1 MLNIESHR
9 VAANNRTLAVCVPGG
24 MSLLLTKGQ
33 RFLFRAIAA
42 SMAACNAPE
51 LKMLRTCW
59 PSRVTIKGQYSGQ
72 PTSGQYRRD
81 RKSTRLNSSH
91 TVISYAVFC
100 LKKKNK
106 KMKYINMD

>member
-1 MLNIESHR
+1 MLNIERHR

-72 PTSGQYRRD
+72 PTSGQYRSIHIWVKGRTGWQLVANQLTASAD
-81 RKSTRLNSSH
+81 K
-91 TVISYAVFC
+91 
-100 LKKKNK
+100 
-106 KMKYINMD
+106 